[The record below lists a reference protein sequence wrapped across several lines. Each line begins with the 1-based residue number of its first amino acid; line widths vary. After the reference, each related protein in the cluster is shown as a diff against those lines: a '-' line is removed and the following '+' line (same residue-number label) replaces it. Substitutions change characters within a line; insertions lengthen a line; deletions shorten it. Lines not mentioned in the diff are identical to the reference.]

1 MRYANEPS
9 ESVVSGTTLALLGK
23 VTFNL
28 VRPQGFI
35 SHGRN
40 AGHPAPPAQTRTC
53 GFPASGSSVG
63 LASVRTFT
71 VTRYKIQLLFPAV
84 RLARVIQPYMSGT
97 SFLCGLRPSVRSF
110 PLHAWCTHACGW
122 LSQPLSTMPDKTPQ
136 WHIAALRRPTCVVNI
151 HQEHNGASRVLQR
164 ISSCM
169 PRPDDSGGPPHPRQ

>member
-1 MRYANEPS
+1 MDPRLDTD
-9 ESVVSGTTLALLGK
+9 GWLTLTETHYWISTDRDLHPARCAELSSA
-23 VTFNL
+23 
-28 VRPQGFI
+28 R

-53 GFPASGSSVG
+53 GFPASGSSVE

-97 SFLCGLRPSVRSF
+97 SFLCGLYPSVRSF
-110 PLHAWCTHACGW
+110 PLHAWFTHACGW

-136 WHIAALRRPTCVVNI
+136 WHIAALRRPTCV
-151 HQEHNGASRVLQR
+151 
-164 ISSCM
+164 
-169 PRPDDSGGPPHPRQ
+169 SGTH